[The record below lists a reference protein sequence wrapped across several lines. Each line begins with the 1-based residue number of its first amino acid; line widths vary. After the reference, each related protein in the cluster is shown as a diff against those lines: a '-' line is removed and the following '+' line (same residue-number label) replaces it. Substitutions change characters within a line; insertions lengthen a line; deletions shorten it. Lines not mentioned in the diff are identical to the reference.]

1 MDVVSTC
8 PLSAWGF
15 VWQTSAGA
23 TAQTVVVKA
32 TFQLTPGESVLA
44 KEQDGAVEEDEF
56 WDDDPTRS
64 VRVASDKV
72 PYKARADV
80 MLVGHAYAPEKQ
92 PVRSLPVRLV
102 VGELDKSIEV
112 WCDRVFR
119 AQDGQLL
126 EGQRFVKMPLRWER
140 AAGGP
145 ETNNPVGVRFDAP
158 PNSFGMIAIP
168 NLQPPGIFVSQRSD
182 TFVPVCFAPIGGG
195 WPSRVA
201 KLGPLA
207 GAFASPGWET
217 RPLPQ
222 LPDYGY
228 FQAAPRDQ
236 QLVEIRPNE
245 RLVLENL
252 HPEHPRLVTSLPG
265 ISPKVSVERATGER
279 ESVKLVADTLWIDT
293 DRGVCVVVWRGMIG
307 LRHAAEAG
315 RIVVTLDGE
324 VVEELD
330 DEDLLKTIPP
340 AAVKGAAAG
349 GADED
354 DLASMTLA
362 PGFDLSRALAP
373 VMPFLG
379 QDKPQ
384 PPAATAPE
392 SRAADP
398 SLPFGNPG
406 GLAALRS
413 GEPAP
418 PPVSA
423 DSTMYVPMRKPSAPA
438 IPAVAPPVPP
448 TPPVVNPPPPVAPP
462 PMVTRP
468 PVVDAIAPPIGP
480 SAWSAGAKETTP
492 APTLGQMM
500 AQAQSEAPKAKEA
513 PPALAM
519 TAAKPEVAP
528 PAVVDEAAAKRGWKP
543 VGATSGDGS
552 KGPPLS
558 PNPVLSGAAAASD
571 AAAAAAKPKD
581 GGDKKAYASTAPVS
595 PPKAVIEL
603 LWYDPAALPRIRR
616 QPGWKEV
623 LGQIKGK
630 AFEDEL
636 SGDSPPEKRQEARDR
651 RDVAGL
657 LARGDAVDMA
667 GIQAALANAVTEDGT
682 FVPPLVLVAG
692 DLEFPFDELETLKAN
707 MAALAPLASGDKAL
721 KEQLDTTEELLK
733 TPWLKGASGIAE
745 GLTAKLKEVFGRG
758 NRVLPPRYLEGH
770 TERMLLEQRA
780 YQKRTVLGKTCIR
793 SLLHVPGVQGGVPVY
808 LPEALGQELPAF
820 QRFAVRMVGEVR
832 GRVEQYEGQ
841 EVAVRGVG
849 VGRAVALTMRRV

>member
-32 TFQLTPGESVLA
+32 TFQLAPGESVLA

-145 ETNNPVGVRFDAP
+145 ETNNPVGLRFDAP
-158 PNSFGMIAIP
+158 PNSYGMIAIP
-168 NLQPPGIFVSQRSD
+168 NLQPPGMFVSQRSD

-207 GAFASPGWET
+207 GAFASPGWEA

-228 FQAAPRDQ
+228 FQAAPPDQ
-236 QLVEIRPNE
+236 QLAEVRPNE

-265 ISPKVSVERATGER
+265 IRPVAMVERGTGER
-279 ESVKLVADTLWIDT
+279 EPVAFVADTMWIDT
-293 DRGVCVVVWRGMIG
+293 DRGVCVVVWRGRIG

-315 RIVVTLDGE
+315 RIVVTLDGTE
-324 VVEELD
+324 VEELD

-340 AAVKGAAAG
+340 AAVKEAAAG

-354 DLASMTLA
+354 LAGMTLA

-384 PPAATAPE
+384 AAPAAVAE
-392 SRAADP
+392 DAGLGAAG
-398 SLPFGNPG
+398 LPFGKAG
-406 GLAALRS
+406 GLAALREVAPAPPAS
-413 GEPAP
+413 ADSTLYAPMKFGPSTSALPAP
-418 PPVSA
+418 PP
-423 DSTMYVPMRKPSAPA
+423 PAPV
-438 IPAVAPPVPP
+438 AV
-448 TPPVVNPPPPVAPP
+448 NLPPPVAPP
-462 PMVTRP
+462 PMVT
-468 PVVDAIAPPIGP
+468 
-480 SAWSAGAKETTP
+480 
-492 APTLGQMM
+492 M
-500 AQAQSEAPKAKEA
+500 
-513 PPALAM
+513 
-519 TAAKPEVAP
+519 P
-528 PAVVDEAAAKRGWKP
+528 PAVEQIAPAMTPSQWAAGSTPSHEPGKLSIGQRLIGQETTSNKGEGERRAVGEVAVGNEPSPQRRWKTPVSQEKGAGGAGGSGLRDAVLGGAVSASNAAADAQVMPRESS
-543 VGATSGDGS
+543 AT
-552 KGPPLS
+552 
-558 PNPVLSGAAAASD
+558 AS
-571 AAAAAAKPKD
+571 AKPS
-581 GGDKKAYASTAPVS
+581 ARVM
-595 PPKAVIEL
+595 PKEIVEL
-603 LWYDPAALPRIRR
+603 LWFDPACVPRLRR
-616 QPGWKEV
+616 KPAWKEIMSQV
-623 LGQIKGK
+623 KP
-630 AFEDEL
+630 
-636 SGDSPPEKRQEARDR
+636 SPTDDDYPGEAPSDKRQELRER
-651 RDVAGL
+651 REVFGL
-657 LARGDAVDMA
+657 LARGTPIDAHEVD
-667 GIQAALANAVTEDGT
+667 GALVEAVRDDGT
-682 FVPPLVLVAG
+682 FVPPIVLVG
-692 DLEFPFDELETLKAN
+692 GTLEFPFDELETLRATI
-707 MAALAPLASGDKAL
+707 AAVAPLATGDKRLSEAV
-721 KEQLDTTEELLK
+721 QTAQDLLK
-733 TPWLKGASGIAE
+733 TPWLTGASSVTE
-745 GLTAKLKEVFGRG
+745 GQTAKLKEIFTQG
-758 NRVLPPRYLEGH
+758 NRALPPRYLENH

-780 YQKRTVLGKTCIR
+780 HQRRTLFGSRRIR
-793 SLLHVPGVQGGVPVY
+793 GLLSLPGTVTPVPVY
-808 LPEALGQELPAF
+808 LPEECGQRLPSV
-820 QRFAVRMVGEVR
+820 QRITAKLLAEVH
-832 GRVEQYEGQ
+832 VDLDQYETHGLTLI
-841 EVAVRGVG
+841 VLCLGRLLSGVT
-849 VGRAVALTMRRV
+849 RNH